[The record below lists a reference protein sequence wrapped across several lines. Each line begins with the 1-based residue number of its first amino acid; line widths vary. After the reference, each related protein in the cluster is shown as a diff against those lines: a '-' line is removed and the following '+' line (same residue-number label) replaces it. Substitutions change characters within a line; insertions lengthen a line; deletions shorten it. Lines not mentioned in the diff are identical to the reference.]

1 MYIRIFFFSFIYI
14 FILITNVNAFENKIL
29 FKINNEIITSLDIL
43 SELRYLE
50 SINTEFQNTEKNQ
63 AYEIAKR
70 SLIREKIK
78 EVELKK
84 VFKKIKIE
92 DKFLENL
99 LINYFKKKNI
109 NSISDFEDYFI
120 SIKIDPDIIKK
131 KITIEVLW
139 NQLIFNKFNQNIKI
153 DRQNIV
159 DEIKKSNKQKQY
171 FLSEILFNI
180 NEGEKLENKFNLIR
194 NKIEKSNF
202 SEAALIY
209 SVSDTSTKGGE
220 LGWINES
227 ALSKMIKN
235 KIQKIAI
242 GNYSNPILIPG
253 GFLILKVIDI
263 RVIDNNYDL
272 KVEIEKIIREKTNEQ
287 LNQFSNIYFNK
298 IQKDIVIN
306 EL

>member
-1 MYIRIFFFSFIYI
+1 MYIRIFFFLIIYI

-50 SINTEFQNTEKNQ
+50 SINEEFQNTEKNQ

-84 VFKKIKIE
+84 VLKKIKIE

-120 SIKIDPDIIKK
+120 SIKIDPNIIKK
-131 KITIEVLW
+131 KITIQVLW
-139 NQLIFNKFNQNIKI
+139 NQLIFNKYNQNIKI

-180 NEGEKLENKFNLIR
+180 NEGEKLENKFDLIR

-209 SVSDTSTKGGE
+209 SVSDTSTKGGK

-227 ALSKMIKN
+227 ALSKIIKN
-235 KIQKIAI
+235 KIQKIVI

-253 GFLILKVIDI
+253 GFLILKIIDI
-263 RVIDNNYDL
+263 RVIDNDYDQ
-272 KVEIEKIIREKTNEQ
+272 KVEIEKIIREKTNKQ
-287 LNQFSNIYFNK
+287 LSQFSNIYFNK
-298 IQKDIVIN
+298 IQKDIAIN